1 MRDTYKVNVINQHI
15 EAAKA
20 DEYYTAQLTGK
31 AGKPINLDNDALQLL
46 KEHYEGEDGFP
57 VKSPEE
63 VLASMDE
70 DGRVEGYVDI
80 CIYDIIDNSAEDFLD
95 MISMKLVNSDLL
107 IDIDYDIVGHR
118 DGLTLILKVSGDA
131 SEICSDDEEEEG
143 INWLHGMVSKSR
155 NEVQA

>member
-1 MRDTYKVNVINQHI
+1 MKDAYKVDQINQHI

-31 AGKPINLDNDALQLL
+31 AGKPINLDNDALLLL
-46 KEHYEGEDGFP
+46 KEHYEGEDEFP

-63 VLASMDE
+63 VLASMNE
-70 DGRVEGYVDI
+70 EGRVEGYVDI
-80 CIYDIIDNSAEDFLD
+80 CINDIIDNSAEVFLD

-107 IDIDYDIVGHR
+107 MDINYDIVGHR
-118 DGLTLILKVSGDA
+118 DGSTLILKVSGDA
-131 SEICSDDEEEEG
+131 SEICSDDEEKEALS
-143 INWLHGMVSKSR
+143 WLRGMVSKNR